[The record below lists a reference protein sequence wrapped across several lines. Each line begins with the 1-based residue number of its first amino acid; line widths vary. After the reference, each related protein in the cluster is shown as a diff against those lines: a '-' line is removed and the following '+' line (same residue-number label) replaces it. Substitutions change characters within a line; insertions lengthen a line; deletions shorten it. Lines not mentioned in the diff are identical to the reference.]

1 MQYFATLNYF
11 NPSSN
16 GNSSSNGGCGCATAD
31 DQNVPPQQSTTA
43 TTENEE
49 EYWLTDEIID
59 VPLISTSN
67 SQIQSPHITNMKNY
81 DSKKRTTFYN
91 NNADNLS
98 NDSSDPPSVTNAQL
112 NENDVTS
119 SSSSTFLNKINKN
132 EVRMQYVTKLLSFFK
147 NSINTF
153 K

>member
-16 GNSSSNGGCGCATAD
+16 GNSSSNVGCGCATAD

-81 DSKKRTTFYN
+81 DE
-91 NNADNLS
+91 
-98 NDSSDPPSVTNAQL
+98 TN
-112 NENDVTS
+112 
-119 SSSSTFLNKINKN
+119 
-132 EVRMQYVTKLLSFFK
+132 
-147 NSINTF
+147 
-153 K
+153 